1 MLRLLQKAGLMHCTK
16 CYVDDIVIHSK
27 TAVAHLQHVR
37 AVLQILVDSGLK
49 AHPEKSLFMT
59 DTVEFLGFDVSR
71 HGLTPAEAKVKAFKE
86 LRYPATI
93 EECMTVLGKL
103 RYYGCFCEHFSEMAE
118 PMLHLLK
125 RDRCSTL
132 VQNSVR
138 LWTASGR
145 RSAAQ
150 GKPSSAMM

>member
-1 MLRLLQKAGLMHCTK
+1 MERLAVPIYTRTFWMQQLPAIFCGVMLRLLQKAGLMHCTK

-27 TAVAHLQHVR
+27 TATAHLQHVR
-37 AVLQILVDSGLK
+37 AVLQMLVDSGLK

-59 DTVEFLGFDVSR
+59 DTVEFLRFDVSKD
-71 HGLTPAEAKVKAFKE
+71 GLTPEEAKIKAFKE

-118 PMLHLLK
+118 PM
-125 RDRCSTL
+125 T
-132 VQNSVR
+132 
-138 LWTASGR
+138 
-145 RSAAQ
+145 
-150 GKPSSAMM
+150 